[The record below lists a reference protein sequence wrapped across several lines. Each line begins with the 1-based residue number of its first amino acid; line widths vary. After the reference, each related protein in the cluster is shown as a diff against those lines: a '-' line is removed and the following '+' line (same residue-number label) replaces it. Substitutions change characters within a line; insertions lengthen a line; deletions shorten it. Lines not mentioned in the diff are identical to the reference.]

1 MSRRSTK
8 YLKAALS
15 ALHYTGADGLFGSVT
30 RGTGAILT
38 LHQVGPEVP
47 QAFSP
52 NRILKITPYF
62 LERTIQQ
69 TLEAGFDCVSLD
81 EVAERLKSPEAY
93 ARPFVAFT
101 LDDAYR
107 DNITYAAPVFRRYGI
122 PFAIYAPTDY
132 LDGNGDLWWLAL
144 ELAIAQLDRVAL
156 AIGAETFD
164 LACATLLEKEQAFHT
179 LYWVLRGVDETV
191 ARAAV
196 AELCV
201 GVGIDQK
208 ALCRDLIM
216 TWDELK
222 ALARDPLVT
231 IGGHTVRHY
240 ALAKLGAGAARYEM
254 VAGIERLS
262 AALGQ
267 PIRHFSYPFGDRDSA
282 GDREFDI
289 ARSLGLATAVTTRK
303 GLIRDGSTSD
313 PMALPRL
320 SLNGDYQDPLYT
332 KVLLS
337 GLPFAILDLARRVM
351 PKSNASAKPLQV

>member
-15 ALHYTGADGLFGSVT
+15 ALHYSGADGLFGAMT

-38 LHQVGPEVP
+38 LHQVGPDQPE
-47 QAFSP
+47 AFAP

-81 EVAERLKSPEAY
+81 EVAERLKAPASY
-93 ARPFVAFT
+93 SRPFVAFT

-107 DNITYAAPVFRRYGI
+107 DNITHAAPVFRRYGI

-144 ELAIAQLDRVAL
+144 ELALGKADRVAL
-156 AIGAETFD
+156 TIDGEAFD
-164 LACATLLEKEQAFHT
+164 LACGTLLEKEQAFHA
-179 LYWVLRGVDETV
+179 LYWRLRAVDETV

-196 AELCV
+196 AELC
-201 GVGIDQK
+201 GRTGIDQK
-208 ALCRDLIM
+208 ALCRELIM

-222 ALARDPLVT
+222 TLALDPLVT
-231 IGGHTVRHY
+231 IGAHTVRHY

-262 AALGQ
+262 SELGR

-282 GDREFDI
+282 GQREFDL
-289 ARSLGLATAVTTRK
+289 ARSLGMATAVTTRK
-303 GLIRDGSTSD
+303 GLIRDGGKLD

-351 PKSNASAKPLQV
+351 PAAKAGGNPVQV